1 MQIHCFIYV
10 CLFISQAIVTF
21 LQEKNILSFRLTLG
35 LHKTHENSFFSIARY
50 RVCSLQHTHPAQ
62 WKCMFVTD

>member
-10 CLFISQAIVTF
+10 CLFIYQAIVTF

-35 LHKTHENSFFSIARY
+35 LHKTHENSFFFPLLDIGFVPCSTY
-50 RVCSLQHTHPAQ
+50 TLPSGSVCL
-62 WKCMFVTD
+62 